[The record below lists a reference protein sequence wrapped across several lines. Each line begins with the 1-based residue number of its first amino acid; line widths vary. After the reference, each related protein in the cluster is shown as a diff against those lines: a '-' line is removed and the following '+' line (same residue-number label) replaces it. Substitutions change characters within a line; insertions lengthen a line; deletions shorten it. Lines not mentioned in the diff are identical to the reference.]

1 MATIQKRGGSY
12 LIRVSCGYDTKG
24 KQVIQSMTWKPDEK
38 MTPKQVEK
46 ELNRQAVM
54 FEEAC
59 MRGFQSKA
67 VKFETFAEEWF
78 EEYAKPNLRNTTYE
92 RLLQLRKRVYAAI
105 GHLRMDKI
113 SPRQIQAFVNA
124 LSKDGANERNGKPL
138 APKTIRHNLSL
149 ISDVFSYAVKM
160 GVVADKPCTKVTI
173 PKGEVKEKQIY
184 TPAEVERFLTLL
196 NNEPLKYRTF
206 FNLMI
211 YSGFRRGEM
220 LGLEWKDVNFET
232 NVISVRRTSNYT
244 AKMGVYTDTTKTKK
258 SQRSLKFPQEI
269 MDMLQEYKAEQD
281 EQALKYGDK
290 WVETD
295 RLYTKWNGE
304 PMQNGT
310 PYFWLN
316 EFCEK
321 HGLPFYGIHSFRH
334 FFASLL
340 VNQGVDIVTV
350 SGALGHSCVG
360 TTSNIYCHMLQEA
373 QAKVSDAV
381 SSAPNFGSKRA
392 EGVVTSARNVVFQK
406 QRTNK
411 EQRAFPRKTKASQ
424 TAL

>member
-38 MTPKQVEK
+38 MTPKQAEK

-160 GVVADKPCTKVTI
+160 GVVADNPCTKVTI

-220 LGLEWKDVNFET
+220 LGLEWKDVSFET

-244 AKMGVYTDTTKTKK
+244 AKKGVYTDTTKTKK

-269 MDMLQEYKAEQD
+269 MDMLKEYKAEQD

-295 RLYTKWNGE
+295 RLYTK
-304 PMQNGT
+304 
-310 PYFWLN
+310 
-316 EFCEK
+316 
-321 HGLPFYGIHSFRH
+321 
-334 FFASLL
+334 
-340 VNQGVDIVTV
+340 
-350 SGALGHSCVG
+350 
-360 TTSNIYCHMLQEA
+360 
-373 QAKVSDAV
+373 
-381 SSAPNFGSKRA
+381 
-392 EGVVTSARNVVFQK
+392 
-406 QRTNK
+406 
-411 EQRAFPRKTKASQ
+411 
-424 TAL
+424 